1 MMPAERIAP
10 RVGCARAGLDFQP
23 GFFFGGGAL
32 MEFGVNADMS
42 GLSASMSAL
51 AHDQIPFATAL
62 ALTWTAKD
70 ALAAEKRTIERVFD
84 RPTPFSKNAFQLV
97 PATKTS
103 LVASVEQKPAI
114 GSQNARQ
121 WFKPQVFGGA
131 RKHKAFERHLIAVGA
146 MPSNLFAVPTR
157 NCPRDAYGNI
167 RASIIMQ
174 ILSDLGAH
182 AVDPW
187 QNASAR
193 SRRRNKRERFYL
205 LKVSDRPL
213 AIAINKGGKGVVY
226 IVYVRTPNYRKRF
239 PFYEVGRAVGETMAA
254 VNFRKAFATA
264 IAGRRRG

>member
-1 MMPAERIAP
+1 M
-10 RVGCARAGLDFQP
+10 D
-23 GFFFGGGAL
+23 
-32 MEFGVNADMS
+32 FGVKADMA
-42 GLSASMSAL
+42 GLSASMSAV
-51 AHDQIPFATAL
+51 ARDQLPFAMAL

-84 RPTPFSKNAFQLV
+84 RPTPFSRNAFQLV
-97 PATKTS
+97 PATKTR

-114 GSQNARQ
+114 GSRNARQ
-121 WFKPQVFGGA
+121 WLKPQVFGGP

-157 NCPRDAYGNI
+157 SCPRDAYGNI
-167 RASIIMQ
+167 RGSIIMQ

-187 QNASAR
+187 QNASAW

-205 LKVSDRPL
+205 LRAGNTPL

-226 IVYVRTPNYRKRF
+226 VVYVRTPNYRKRF
-239 PFYEVGRAVGETMAA
+239 PFFEVGRAVGEAMAA

-264 IAGRRRG
+264 IASRRRG